1 MDQKQVVRLK
11 HPLRQLIYKRFWY
24 INCILTTCV
33 ILNGDLV
40 MRALRLKHMRL
51 GKDRDDVD

>member
-1 MDQKQVVRLK
+1 MDQKQVVGLK
-11 HPLRQLIYKRFWY
+11 HPHRQLIYKWFWY
-24 INCILTTCV
+24 IS
-33 ILNGDLV
+33 GDMV